1 MCGWKRG
8 WTVVLRSACWVF
20 LSLIAGTCRRPAEVD
35 TFELKPTRGY
45 ILISIDT
52 LRADHLGCYGY
63 DLETSPFIDSLAAQG
78 VLFET
83 AIVQLPGTLPSH
95 MSIFTG
101 LYPEEHG
108 VFPPDAV
115 LAETIATLPEVF
127 KRHGFRTG
135 GFTEGGYVD
144 GSYGFARGFDTF
156 RDHGEQGPRRVEQTF
171 ARGLDFLRL
180 LETGE
185 RFFLFLHTYAVH
197 DPYYPPEPF
206 ASQFGAS
213 PPAGAFPP
221 TGPNFVAFNR
231 GRKTIS
237 PEALAYY
244 RAAYD
249 ASIRYLDEV
258 LAEFFAEL
266 GELGLIDEVT
276 VVLTSDHGEEFLE
289 HGKMVHVQIYRETL
303 HVPLLVLHP
312 DLPPGR
318 IASVVESIDIAPTLL
333 DLAGLSFPSSVSGRT
348 LLPCLRGLDE
358 PLETEAYAVAHTR
371 RSRSLLRATDRELYQ
386 LLETE
391 HDPWITRRITFETTE
406 AEIRF
411 DALSYYEPRQLHV
424 VVDGAHVRRVE
435 LRPGHWQEIRIA
447 LPESAVKKL
456 VTLATDGCTSPSEI
470 GESQD
475 RRCLS
480 FRLRGQPLLRSELY
494 ELRQDPQAT
503 TDLSVHPATP
513 LGAMQRHLR
522 SYEFEPLAAGERQE
536 QELSPEL
543 RERLKALGYL

>member
-1 MCGWKRG
+1 MLW
-8 WTVVLRSACWVF
+8 AC
-20 LSLIAGTCRRPAEVD
+20 LSGCRTASDPPAAAA
-35 TFELKPTRGY
+35 TRGY
-45 ILISIDT
+45 LLISIDT

-63 DLETSPFIDSLAAQG
+63 ELETSPFIDSLAARG

-83 AIVQLPGTLPSH
+83 AVVQLPGTLPSH

-156 RDHGEQGPRRVEQTF
+156 RDDGEEGSRQVERTF

-180 LETGE
+180 LETDE

-197 DPYYPPEPF
+197 DPYDPPEPF
-206 ASQFGAS
+206 ASQFNAS
-213 PPAGAFPP
+213 PPAQAFPP
-221 TGPNFVAFNR
+221 TGSNFVAFNR

-237 PEALAYY
+237 PAALAYY

-249 ASIRYLDEV
+249 ASIRYLDDV

-266 GELGLIDEVT
+266 EELGLTDEVT

-289 HGKMVHVQIYRETL
+289 HGKMVHEQIYRETL

-333 DLAGLSFPSSVSGRT
+333 DLAGISFPAQVSGRT
-348 LLPCLRGLDE
+348 LVPQLRGLDE
-358 PLETEAYAVAHTR
+358 PLQTEAYAVTHTR
-371 RSRSLLRATDRELYQ
+371 RSRSLLRVTDGGLYQ

-391 HDPWITRRITFETTE
+391 HDPWITKRITFETTA
-406 AEIRF
+406 AELRF
-411 DALSYYEPRQLHV
+411 DALSYHEPRQLHIT
-424 VVDGAHVRRVE
+424 VDGAHLSRVE
-435 LRPGHWQEIRIA
+435 LRPGHWQEIRVE

-456 VTLATDGCTSPSEI
+456 VTLATEGCTSPSEI

-480 FRLRGQPLLRSELY
+480 FRLRGQPLIRRELY

-503 TDLSVHPATP
+503 MDLSRHPAVP
-513 LGAMQRHLR
+513 LGVLQRRLV
-522 SYEFEPLAAGERQE
+522 SYELESLAAQGERQE